1 MILKKFNNKFKILI
15 NNSFNLNNKLIKKK
29 SKLYFNISNNL

>member
-29 SKLYFNISNNL
+29 SKLYLNISNNL